1 MTESIFSQQPVR
13 AAIIGTGMIAQ
24 AHYRGIRN
32 AGGQVLGVVDAD
44 PNRAAQIAQQ
54 WGVSV
59 FDDINAVLA
68 NPAVDVIH
76 VCTPNLFHF
85 PLAKQSLLAGKHVIC
100 EKPLAIR
107 REDADELASIA
118 EERGLV
124 ATVPFI
130 YRYHPMIREARH
142 LIASGDL
149 GPLQLI
155 HGSYLQDW
163 LLGVE
168 DNNWRVDAKL
178 GGQSRAFADIGS
190 HWCDLIEWL
199 TGETFTELVANFH
212 TARKTRSQGS
222 AVTFTQSDADSTQP
236 GVAVT
241 TEDIATVMLRTGNG
255 IPANVTISQVSAG
268 RKNRLWFEIDGA
280 DKSLEF
286 DQEQPEQLW
295 VSDRDGRTLRVKDP
309 GRWSDEQR
317 RLASLPPGH
326 VQGYAQCFE
335 AFIADSYASIQG
347 ATPAGL
353 PSFRDGQRAA
363 HLIDAVLR
371 SVEQRGWVKI

>member
-1 MTESIFSQQPVR
+1 MTDSSPSTRPVQ
-13 AAIIGTGMIAQ
+13 AVIIGTGMIAQ
-24 AHYRGIRN
+24 AHYRGIRQS
-32 AGGQVLGVVDAD
+32 GGQLLGVVDSDA
-44 PNRAAQIAQQ
+44 NRAASIARQ
-54 WGVSV
+54 WGVGV
-59 FDDINAVLA
+59 YADLEAVLED
-68 NPAVDVIH
+68 PAVTVVH
-76 VCTPNLFHF
+76 VCTPNLFHYS
-85 PLAKQSLLAGKHVIC
+85 LAKQALLAGKHVIC

-107 REDADELASIA
+107 REDADELAELA
-118 EERGLV
+118 ARQGLI
-124 ATVPFI
+124 ATVPFV

-163 LLGVE
+163 LLGAG

-199 TGETFTELVANFH
+199 TGEPFSELVANLH
-212 TARKTRSQGS
+212 TARKTRSKGS
-222 AVTFTQSDADSTQP
+222 AVTFSQTSPDALQDEE
-236 GVAVT
+236 AVT
-241 TEDIATVMLRTGNG
+241 TEDIATVLLRTASGV
-255 IPANVTISQVSAG
+255 PANVTISQVSAG

-280 DKSLEF
+280 NKSLEF

-317 RLASLPPGH
+317 RLASLPAGH
-326 VQGYAQCFE
+326 AQGYAQCFE
-335 AFIADSYASIQG
+335 AFIADCYAAIQG
-347 ATPAGL
+347 ASPAGL
-353 PSFRDGQRAA
+353 PTFRDGQRAA

-371 SVEQRGWVKI
+371 SVAQRGWVKI